1 MPHQAWECSLTERAR
16 LHWPADRPPKCF
28 TPQAWREWL
37 LTREGAHAPCTD
49 CTPCHRRQMLQAG
62 RCERPEVVFVIGRQ
76 TREVEGIVAD
86 DPRYARLLMG
96 LALTNADVIGRQ
108 IERTEEWERLLRII
122 RERAHARTK
131 KAIDIWLR
139 RKA

>member
-1 MPHQAWECSLTERAR
+1 
-16 LHWPADRPPKCF
+16 
-28 TPQAWREWL
+28 
-37 LTREGAHAPCTD
+37 
-49 CTPCHRRQMLQAG
+49 MLRDG
-62 RCERPEVVFVIGRQ
+62 RCERPEVIFTVSRE
-76 TREVEGIVAD
+76 TREIEGIVAD

-108 IERTEEWERLLRII
+108 IERTDEWARLLRII

>member
-1 MPHQAWECSLTERAR
+1 
-16 LHWPADRPPKCF
+16 
-28 TPQAWREWL
+28 
-37 LTREGAHAPCTD
+37 
-49 CTPCHRRQMLQAG
+49 MLQAG
-62 RCERPEVVFVIGRQ
+62 RCERPEVVFVIGRES
-76 TREVEGIVAD
+76 REVEGIVAD

-96 LALTNADVIGRQ
+96 FALTNADVIGRH

-139 RKA
+139 KARKA

>member
-1 MPHQAWECSLTERAR
+1 MTERAR

-37 LTREGAHAPCTD
+37 QTREGAHAPCAD
-49 CTPCHRRQMLQAG
+49 CTPCHRARMMQAG

-108 IERTEEWERLLRII
+108 IERTEEWARLLRII